1 MLKELSRPLNSSLSS
16 TKYTSSNYKTPK
28 KTYKTS
34 LSKCTTS
41 PLRKSYPTTFIFESP
56 VKVYSSNTTVKTNN
70 RCNIDNVFTSYANY
84 LTNVQPHPNSESKTT
99 KVSTSID
106 FCNTLSESDVKKKHK
121 NFLID
126 NITTLSKKL
135 SHCHSQINVYKEC
148 NKKTAKENLQIEF
161 EQDSIIH
168 DRIHMTGV
176 IPRLRVRIN
185 DMREEIMKLDKETKY
200 YEILKYQ
207 FLQEKVFMEEDLKR
221 MDKKVKEFALE
232 TNALSYQVG
241 SFRRRIKEIKI
252 VLSQKKKENTFI
264 KDVSRLIA
272 V

>member
-106 FCNTLSESDVKKKHK
+106 FCNTLSESDVKKKH
-121 NFLID
+121 
-126 NITTLSKKL
+126 
-135 SHCHSQINVYKEC
+135 CHSQINVYKEC

-161 EQDSIIH
+161 EQDNIIH

-200 YEILKYQ
+200 YEI
-207 FLQEKVFMEEDLKR
+207 
-221 MDKKVKEFALE
+221 
-232 TNALSYQVG
+232 
-241 SFRRRIKEIKI
+241 
-252 VLSQKKKENTFI
+252 
-264 KDVSRLIA
+264 
-272 V
+272 